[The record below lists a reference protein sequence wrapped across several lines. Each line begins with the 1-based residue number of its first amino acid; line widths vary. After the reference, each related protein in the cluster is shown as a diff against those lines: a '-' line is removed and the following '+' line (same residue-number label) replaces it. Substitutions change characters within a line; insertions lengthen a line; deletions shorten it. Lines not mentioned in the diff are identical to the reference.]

1 MCQSLSTEP
10 LLHIDW
16 SPKQLAIYLDNTG
29 YCWHCQNRSTVF
41 QGRDTIISSLVLNTQ
56 RLYFPSSEKPHSCS
70 KSTYSSAGGDMRSPH
85 PKSRRVKHEEST
97 HHESSE
103 PVFGVGGSTILLI
116 KGPIGPCCV
125 SHSIGIGMAP
135 NNSCK
140 IIAPQAE

>member
-1 MCQSLSTEP
+1 
-10 LLHIDW
+10 
-16 SPKQLAIYLDNTG
+16 
-29 YCWHCQNRSTVF
+29 
-41 QGRDTIISSLVLNTQ
+41 
-56 RLYFPSSEKPHSCS
+56 
-70 KSTYSSAGGDMRSPH
+70 MRSPH

-135 NNSCK
+135 NSSCK
-140 IIAPQAE
+140 IIAPQAET